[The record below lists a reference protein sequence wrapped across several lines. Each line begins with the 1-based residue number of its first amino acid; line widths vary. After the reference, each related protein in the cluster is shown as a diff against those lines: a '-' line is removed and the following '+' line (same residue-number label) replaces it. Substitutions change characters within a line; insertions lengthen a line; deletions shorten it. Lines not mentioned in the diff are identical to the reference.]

1 MRGAILA
8 GGAAS
13 RFGGQPKG
21 LEVVGGQR
29 ILDRLVDVMLDAFG
43 ALPLLV
49 ANATEA
55 PSWRPDLRTVPDIRP
70 GLGALGGILTAVCEA
85 PAPVVVVAWDMP
97 FVTAPLLRA
106 LGEGLAGVDAVLP
119 ESGSRRGMEPLCA
132 AYGPAVEAAIPHA
145 LAAGNQRAIGF
156 HPWIR
161 LRTLGAD
168 GLTRFGP
175 PAQLFFNIN
184 DANDLAAARS
194 MAR

>member
-21 LEVVGGQR
+21 LELVGGQR
-29 ILDRLVDVMLDAFG
+29 ILDRLVDVMVEAFG

-49 ANATEA
+49 ANAPDAGT
-55 PSWRPDLRTVPDIRP
+55 WRPDLRTVPDVEP
-70 GLGALGGILTAVCEA
+70 GLGALGGILTAVREA

-106 LGEGLAGVDAVLP
+106 LAEGLTEADAVLP

-132 AYGPAVEAAIPHA
+132 AYGPAVASAITHA
-145 LAAGNQRAIGF
+145 LAAGDQRAIGF
-156 HPWIR
+156 HPWLR
-161 LRTLGAD
+161 LRTLPPDELA
-168 GLTRFGP
+168 RFGTP
-175 PAQLFFNIN
+175 ERLFFNVN
-184 DANDLAAARS
+184 DAHDLARARRL
-194 MAR
+194 A